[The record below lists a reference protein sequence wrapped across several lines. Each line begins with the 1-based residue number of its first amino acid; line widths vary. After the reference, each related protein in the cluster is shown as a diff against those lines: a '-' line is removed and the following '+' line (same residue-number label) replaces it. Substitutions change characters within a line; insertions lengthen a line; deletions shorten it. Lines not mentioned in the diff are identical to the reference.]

1 MRPTEH
7 ELSLS
12 GTNKSRGHLET
23 PARHSQWSARG
34 ALDAPYPIAP
44 ILDCLVAPW
53 AAPEQVASPA
63 VPSVERVIAALVQM
77 LVPPAGL
84 IHQAV
89 VARAAPDNVFAA
101 EAVRTVGAAWGADDA

>member
-1 MRPTEH
+1 MPPQGELRASAKRTFTLLVGWVSPISLMRPTEH

-34 ALDAPYPIAP
+34 ALDAPYPIVP

-53 AAPEQVASPA
+53 AAPEQVASLA
-63 VPSVERVIAALVQM
+63 VPSVERVI
-77 LVPPAGL
+77 
-84 IHQAV
+84 
-89 VARAAPDNVFAA
+89 RS
-101 EAVRTVGAAWGADDA
+101 EERRVGKEC